1 MFWMFLINGLG
12 VLIGFGLAFY
22 LLLITQKGDCS
33 EKPELLALVFF
44 VRFLAQ
50 LGVKRIIVRSGCP
63 EVPGSWPKKV
73 AELCDCSLCY
83 PAASWSQLLGPGSV
97 LNYCSV
103 SRPDAPVPGSFRTQI
118 WLNQRTIVRSFA
130 RIYQGFG
137 VGVGLRSR
145 CSVSER
151 LPSPW
156 RPGSF

>member
-97 LNYCSV
+97 QTHQFLAALS
-103 SRPDAPVPGSFRTQI
+103 TEI